1 MVCSEV
7 VKRLQKVINM
17 INRDIKSIVKN
28 LIIRPKMISIIV
40 NKKRKKYDYRNNK
53 RVFIS
58 LYDKNNNKYCQNSF
72 IVDNKQIILDKIV
85 ELSNG

>member
-85 ELSNG
+85 ELYNG